1 MLAHQVAANGELSD
15 AAVIERSLREPS
27 VFAEIFSRHGQ
38 EIVRYVHA
46 RLGAGL
52 AEDVAAEVFLAA
64 FSCRDR
70 YDVSQAEAR
79 PWLYGIAVRQIGK
92 HHRAETR
99 YRRAIARLPAE
110 HLPADFGDRSI
121 ERVMAEQLRP
131 QLCATLAALSRPD
144 RELLLLVAWADL
156 TYAESAQALG
166 LTVSAVR
173 SRLNRIRRK
182 PVRGSAAPIRRE
194 AVSRPAQRR
203 RPAVMDEITMFKAI
217 RPAPPVAIDEVSRA
231 VQDRLD
237 QALALADVPAR
248 PALPSRAGAPGWRWP
263 GG

>member
-1 MLAHQVAANGELSD
+1 VRLPGERNSDDEDACALLARQPIAANGELSD

-27 VFAEIFSRHGQ
+27 WFAEIFSRHGP

-70 YDVSQAEAR
+70 YDVAQAQAR

-92 HHRAETR
+92 HHRAESR
-99 YRRAIARLPAE
+99 YRRAVARLPAE
-110 HLPADFGDRSI
+110 HLPADFGDRSL

-131 QLCATLAALSRPD
+131 QLSATLAALSRQD

-173 SRLNRIRRK
+173 SRLNRIRVKARK
-182 PVRGSAAPIRRE
+182 
-194 AVSRPAQRR
+194 
-203 RPAVMDEITMFKAI
+203 
-217 RPAPPVAIDEVSRA
+217 
-231 VQDRLD
+231 
-237 QALALADVPAR
+237 ALGGTNPAR
-248 PALPSRAGAPGWRWP
+248 SGEQTCTDEETTSSG
-263 GG
+263 

>member
-1 MLAHQVAANGELSD
+1 MPGSRPKSPPQLDRALRVTRGVRLSGERNPDDEDAGAVLAHQVAANGELSD

-173 SRLNRIRRK
+173 SRLNRIRVKARK
-182 PVRGSAAPIRRE
+182 GLGG
-194 AVSRPAQRR
+194 
-203 RPAVMDEITMFKAI
+203 TN
-217 RPAPPVAIDEVSRA
+217 
-231 VQDRLD
+231 
-237 QALALADVPAR
+237 PAR
-248 PALPSRAGAPGWRWP
+248 SSEQAGAEKETSGN
-263 GG
+263 G